1 MTASGKRRRTGGL
14 GPLWAVVPC
23 MGRLAHLRRTL
34 PLLLRQPGI
43 RYCLVDY
50 ACPDG
55 CGAWVRR
62 RYRKAARKGRI
73 VVETVP
79 AAPRFNKSR
88 AYNRGAARAIGQGAR
103 FLCFLD
109 ADTRVRPGL
118 TRWLRRHIRT
128 DRFLVAGPYARV
140 WHVLGTG
147 GILMVSAREFTRSGG
162 FDESFRG
169 WGIEDTEMRL
179 RLHLLRGLDFGE
191 IPVRFFWPIAHTDWL
206 RTRHYRIKDRL
217 VSYRLNRRKLERKV
231 RAWTGQGLAGLA
243 PGASRL
249 DLVVGRI
256 QRLDG
261 RLVRRAWGPEPLAQ
275 QSPKARVAPSPRSVG
290 RLR

>member
-1 MTASGKRRRTGGL
+1 
-14 GPLWAVVPC
+14 

-50 ACPDG
+50 ACPDR

-62 RYRKAARKGRI
+62 RYREETRKGKI
-73 VVETVP
+73 VVETVL

-88 AYNRGAARAIGQGAR
+88 AYNRGAALAIRQGAR

-118 TRWLRRHIRT
+118 TRWLRRHLRA

-140 WHVLGTG
+140 WYVMGTG
-147 GILMVSAREFTRSGG
+147 GVLVVSAREFTRSGG
-162 FDESFRG
+162 FDETFQG
-169 WGIEDTEMRL
+169 WGVEDTEMRL
-179 RLHLLRGLDFGE
+179 RLHLLSGLDFGE

-206 RTRHYRIKDRL
+206 RTRYYRIKDRL
-217 VSYRLNRRKLERKV
+217 VSYQFNRRKLERKV
-231 RAWTGQGLAGLA
+231 RTWTGHGLAGLP
-243 PGASRL
+243 PGARRL
-249 DLVVGRI
+249 DMVVRRI
-256 QRLDG
+256 QRLHG
-261 RLVRRAWGPEPLAQ
+261 RLVRRAVGPEPLA
-275 QSPKARVAPSPRSVG
+275 
-290 RLR
+290 